1 MFSIEHP
8 EEIVEGMVL
17 ALETYSGSGN
27 DGVRIEEM
35 MVVTDGGY
43 RLLTKFPSEKLIS
56 CPCVGSVLP

>member
-1 MFSIEHP
+1 MADRSAAWSCWKP
-8 EEIVEGMVL
+8 V
-17 ALETYSGSGN
+17 AQ
-27 DGVRIEEM
+27 EM